1 MNRAQPRIRAGLTV
15 LALGIVL
22 VTSSAINLIGSSAS
36 ALSAADSEPV
46 TVRWADLHP
55 DSTSVN
61 VESFEGL
68 TFTVD
73 QTAHLGHQ
81 GITVSWDGGIPTS
94 PGEYGANYIQMM
106 QCWGDSAEPTPHQ
119 CQWGA
124 PTSTLESLVGSSV
137 ATRALSTSDPQ
148 FIAADNAD
156 LHIPGQ
162 PSTSFAYPFTDVQGD
177 TVWSYLSVFDSA
189 TTNEITA
196 ARTGQDGTGSVTF
209 EVQTSLQA
217 PHLGCGG
224 EVVQSDGS
232 SYPRGCWLVI
242 VPRGDRDPN
251 GDLAEDGIPPRVTQS
266 PLSPSNWADRIVI
279 PLNFESV
286 SQSCSLGQA
295 ERRVV
300 GSEVIADA
308 FTSWQPGLCGT
319 GTTYGF
325 SMIGDNE
332 ARTQIV
338 SKVTGASRLAFVS
351 NPLTKTES
359 AGTKI
364 LYAPVARS
372 AVVFAYNIDY
382 DVLSNSDPAVFAKN
396 GTRLRNLV
404 LNQRLVAKLLTQS
417 YQADNP
423 GLGDGDSVL
432 EDNPASIVTDPEF
445 VELNPDFEHW
455 NTATPQGLMVGI
467 GSADAYR
474 DVWRWVR
481 SSPDA
486 IAFLGGAADEWGMRI
501 NPEYIALDLGGDVVS
516 NSFPK
521 TDLTTFV
528 STSDPNEPGFGTLD
542 MRPYFNDMQ
551 DTAYRTLRADG
562 NVKSNWDPVKDPPA
576 YKAWPAQEPGHRLVL
591 SITTSSSAARYGL
604 DVARITNVNGDVVSA
619 SSDAIDAAISRFVP
633 SEVEGVVVS
642 NPAGEEADIY
652 PLAQIVYA
660 AINVC
665 VIDKSTASDYTK
677 LLTYAAGDGQ
687 YQGTTR
693 GMLPNGY
700 NPLSDAEKSKTQAV
714 ADSLGNLAKVKS
726 GCSSSTNTTTTPPT
740 PPGSTTETTDTPDIV
755 PSPEPSAS
763 APTTGPTADHLNWMT
778 SIAGFGFVAGL
789 PMCAVGPLMI
799 KRARRIRTES

>member
-1 MNRAQPRIRAGLTV
+1 MRSAQPRIGAGLTV
-15 LALGIVL
+15 LALGVVL
-22 VTSSAINLIGSSAS
+22 VTSSAINLIGTSAS

-46 TVRWADLHP
+46 TVRWADVHP
-55 DSTSVN
+55 NSTSVN
-61 VESFEGL
+61 AESLEGL

-81 GITVSWDGGIPTS
+81 GITVSWDGGVPTS
-94 PGEYGANYIQMM
+94 SGEYGANYVQMM
-106 QCWGDSAEPTPHQ
+106 QCWGDSAEPTPQQ

-124 PTSTLESLVGSSV
+124 PTSTLERLVGSSV

-148 FIAADNAD
+148 FIAADSAD

-162 PSTSFAYPFTDVQGD
+162 PSTSFAYPFTDVNGD
-177 TVWSYLSVFDSA
+177 SFWNYLSVFSAA

-209 EVQTSLQA
+209 EVQTSLEA

-251 GDLAEDGIPPRVTQS
+251 GDLAEDGIPPRITQS
-266 PLSPSNWADRIVI
+266 PLSPSHWADRIVI
-279 PLNFESV
+279 PLNFEPV
-286 SQSCSLGQA
+286 SLSCPIGQA

-308 FTSWQPGLCGT
+308 FTSWQPGLCGS

-325 SMIGDNE
+325 SMISDSE
-332 ARTQIV
+332 ARAQIV
-338 SKVTGASRLAFVS
+338 SEVSGASRLAFVS
-351 NPLTKTES
+351 NPLSATES
-359 AGTKI
+359 TGTKI

-372 AVVFAYNIDY
+372 AIVFAYNIDY
-382 DVLSNSDPAVFAKN
+382 DLLSNADPAVFAKN

-417 YQADNP
+417 YPVDNP

-455 NTATPQGLMVGI
+455 NTAAPQGLMVGI

-486 IAFLGGAADEWGMRI
+486 IAFLGGAADDWGMRI
-501 NPEYIALDLGGDVVS
+501 NPEYIALGLGGDLVS

-521 TDLTTFV
+521 TDLTTFI
-528 STSDPNEPGFGTLD
+528 STSDPAEPGYGTLD

-551 DTAYRTLRADG
+551 ETAYRTLRADG
-562 NVKSNWDPVKDPPA
+562 NVKSNWDPFKLPPG
-576 YKAWPAQEPGHRLVL
+576 YKAWPAQEPGQRLVL

-604 DVARITNVNGDVVSA
+604 DVARITNVNGDIVSPSA
-619 SSDAIDAAISRFVP
+619 NAINAAISRFVP
-633 SEVEGVVVS
+633 SEVAGVVVS

-665 VIDKSTASDYTK
+665 AIDKSTASDYKK

-687 YQGTTR
+687 YEGSTR
-693 GMLPNGY
+693 GMLPSGY
-700 NPLSDAEKSKTQAV
+700 NPMSDAEKSKTQSV
-714 ADSLGNLAKVKS
+714 AAALGNLTKAKS
-726 GCSSSTNTTTTPPT
+726 GCT
-740 PPGSTTETTDTPDIV
+740 GSTATSGGATTDTTDIV

-763 APTTGPTADHLNWMT
+763 APTTGPTADHLNLLT

>member
-1 MNRAQPRIRAGLTV
+1 MRSAQPRIGAGLTV
-15 LALGIVL
+15 LALGVVL

-46 TVRWADLHP
+46 TVRWADVHLG
-55 DSTSVN
+55 SESVN
-61 VESFEGL
+61 ADALDGL

-81 GITVSWDGGIPTS
+81 GITVSWSGGVPTS
-94 PGEYGANYIQMM
+94 PSEYGANYIQMM
-106 QCWGDSAEPTPHQ
+106 QCWGDGAGPTPDQ

-148 FIAADNAD
+148 FVAADNAD

-162 PSTSFAYPFTDVQGD
+162 PSTSFAYPFTSAQGD
-177 TVWSYLSVFDSA
+177 TVWSYLSVFDAA

-224 EVVQSDGS
+224 DVVQSDGS
-232 SYPRGCWLVI
+232 TYPRGCWLVI

-251 GDLAEDGIPPRVTQS
+251 GDLAEDGIPPRITQS
-266 PLSPSNWADRIVI
+266 PLSPSHWADRIVI

-286 SQSCSLGQA
+286 SQSCALGQA

-300 GSEVIADA
+300 GSEIIADA
-308 FTSWQPGLCGT
+308 FTSWQPGLCGS

-338 SKVTGASRLAFVS
+338 SEVSGASRLAFVS
-351 NPLTKTES
+351 SPLSTAES
-359 AGTKI
+359 TGTKI

-382 DVLSNSDPAVFAKN
+382 NLLSNADPAVFAKN
-396 GTRLRNLV
+396 GTRLNNLV

-417 YQADNP
+417 YPADNP
-423 GLGDGDSVL
+423 GLGDGDSIL
-432 EDNPASIVTDPEF
+432 EDNPSSIVTDPEF
-445 VELNPDFEHW
+445 VELNPDFENW
-455 NTATPQGLMVGI
+455 NTASPQGMMVGI

-486 IAFLGGAADEWGMRI
+486 MAFLGGAADDWGMRI
-501 NPEYIALDLGGDVVS
+501 NPEYVALDLAGDVVP

-521 TDLTTFV
+521 TDLSTFV
-528 STSDPNEPGFGTLD
+528 STSDPAEPGYGTLD

-562 NVKSNWDPVKDPPA
+562 NVKSNWDPFRSPPA
-576 YKAWPAQEPGHRLVL
+576 YKAWPAQEPGQRLVL

-604 DVARITNVNGDVVSA
+604 DVARITNVNGDIVSA
-619 SSDAIDAAISRFVP
+619 SSDAINAAISRFVP
-633 SEVEGVVVS
+633 SEVAGVVVS

-652 PLAQIVYA
+652 PLAQLVYA

-665 VIDKSTASDYTK
+665 AIDKSTASDYKK
-677 LLTYAAGDGQ
+677 LLTYAASDGQ
-687 YQGTTR
+687 YEGTTR
-693 GMLPNGY
+693 GMLPSGY
-700 NPLSDAEKSKTQAV
+700 NPMNDAEKSQTLAV
-714 ADSLGNLAKVKS
+714 ASSLGNLSKAKA
-726 GCSSSTNTTTTPPT
+726 GC
-740 PPGSTTETTDTPDIV
+740 PGSTATSGGTTTDTTDIV

-763 APTTGPTADHLNWMT
+763 APTTGPTADHLNLMT

-799 KRARRIRTES
+799 KRARRIRSES